1 MEHGREQARRRGDAP
16 SRLTWSTVTPIV
28 LRYFSGLVCE
38 LSSFRLRPRPPAMPS
53 KDGKKIEPKTYF
65 ANERTYLQWFNAAA
79 MLGSVSLGLVGLT
92 ATSRVIGLIFLPI
105 SVCLMLYA
113 LFMYHKRLRSI
124 EERRSDGFHDPY
136 GPTCVPSCI
145 LLLYDLLLFF
155 LTSAHT
161 HHTPTTPQ
169 RSHTSSVASTWLL
182 NSPQVSRECALAGA
196 QQLRRAGH
204 EQNVRHRS
212 GRAR

>member
-1 MEHGREQARRRGDAP
+1 M
-16 SRLTWSTVTPIV
+16 
-28 LRYFSGLVCE
+28 
-38 LSSFRLRPRPPAMPS
+38 PA

-136 GPTCVPSCI
+136 GPTCVPS
-145 LLLYDLLLFF
+145 L
-155 LTSAHT
+155 
-161 HHTPTTPQ
+161 
-169 RSHTSSVASTWLL
+169 ASRYYARHFCLL
-182 NSPQVSRECALAGA
+182 N
-196 QQLRRAGH
+196 LRRPFLSPRTH
-204 EQNVRHRS
+204 SERS
-212 GRAR
+212 ICIVSCGDLARSPSASSTQSSSSIFLLQR

>member
-1 MEHGREQARRRGDAP
+1 
-16 SRLTWSTVTPIV
+16 
-28 LRYFSGLVCE
+28 
-38 LSSFRLRPRPPAMPS
+38 MPS

-136 GPTCVPSCI
+136 GPTCVPSPASCYYTTYSCYLNLRR
-145 LLLYDLLLFF
+145 LL
-155 LTSAHT
+155 AHPE
-161 HHTPTTPQ
+161 HAE
-169 RSHTSSVASTWLL
+169 RSHVDHLVWGLGTVSLRSSCTFLFVL
-182 NSPQVSRECALAGA
+182 V
-196 QQLRRAGH
+196 LR
-204 EQNVRHRS
+204 
-212 GRAR
+212 